1 VSWEKEMMEITN
13 SYDENDFQRQYHLIM
28 SEPEFNFQLIQNCKT
43 DMQRSICKD
52 LLEIRPGW
60 INNKEVAM
68 VMERFIIEGTLW
80 GYEKASDKDFVQ
92 AIIESHAV
100 DQLDA
105 VAAVD
110 ILNKHRDQYRQQVSD
125 YAKNR
130 RKQ

>member
-1 VSWEKEMMEITN
+1 MSWEKEMMEITN

-60 INNKEVAM
+60 VNNKEVAM